1 MMIDVRYYLGWGLS
15 LSAMMLAA
23 GFGDPAAAQTIYNVG
38 STATAVPFGFVDG
51 KANSV
56 RGVMVDVIKAIAA
69 DADFAVNVSAIPAG
83 DLVPSLTRKKI
94 DIISAAIYITPARKE
109 VIDFSDPVYT
119 YGEGLAVKDPRGY
132 RALDDLKGEVV
143 GVLVGAAHTDAL
155 EKAGVFKDLRRYD
168 SAADMLRDVNEGRL
182 KAGFADYPMLV
193 YLLGLGTY
201 PQLRVVKNYRPQVVG
216 SVGIGVR
223 KTDPELRAR
232 IDASLARLKAYGTLD
247 RILADWKLK

>member
-1 MMIDVRYYLGWGLS
+1 MMIASRRNLGWV
-15 LSAMMLAA
+15 LSASTLMFAV
-23 GFGDPAAAQTIYNVG
+23 GSSAAAQTTYNVG

-56 RGVMVDVIKAIAA
+56 QGIMVDVIKAIAA

-83 DLVPSLTRKKI
+83 DLVPSLASKRI

-119 YGEGLAVKDPRGY
+119 YGEGLALKNPREY
-132 RALDDLKGEVV
+132 RAFDDLKGEIV
-143 GVLVGAAHTDAL
+143 GALVGAAHTDVL
-155 EKAGVFKDLRRYD
+155 EKAGVFKEVRRYD
-168 SAADMLRDVNEGRL
+168 SAADMLRDVNGGRL

-193 YLLGLGTY
+193 YQLGQGTY
-201 PQLRVVKNYRPQVVG
+201 PQLRLVKNYRPQVVG
-216 SVGIGVR
+216 SVGIGIR
-223 KTDPELRAR
+223 KTDPELRAK
-232 IDASLARLKAYGTLD
+232 INASLARLKAYGTLD